1 MLNVWAIPADHVPS
15 PNIHILEVLEKIT
28 TMEKRMES
36 LENEMERLKT
46 ENKGNLTGS

>member
-1 MLNVWAIPADHVPS
+1 MFGLFQQITYLLQ
-15 PNIHILEVLEKIT
+15 NIHILEVLEKIT